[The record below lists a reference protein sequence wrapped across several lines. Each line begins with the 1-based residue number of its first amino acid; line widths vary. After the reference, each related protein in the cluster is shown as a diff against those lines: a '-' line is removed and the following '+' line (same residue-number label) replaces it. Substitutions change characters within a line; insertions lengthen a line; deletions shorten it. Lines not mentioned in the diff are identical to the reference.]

1 MVEVLPLHQH
11 LSPVRLYE
19 PDEMLEEHTLPCS
32 TEPNHG
38 QNFTTHDVQAQ
49 ALEHL
54 LAAET
59 FIEPTDLNEWHLSH
73 HSSTEFRK

>member
-1 MVEVLPLHQH
+1 MDVLPLHQH
-11 LSPVRLYE
+11 LSPIRLYE
-19 PDEMLEEHTLPCS
+19 PDEVLEEHTFAGAA
-32 TEPNHG
+32 EPHNC
-38 QNFTTHDVQAQ
+38 QDFTTPDVQAQ